1 MAADLRRDGKTL
13 ILVVVDGRQPGV
25 SEGVNDR
32 ELATIMME
40 SGCDDAINLDGGGSS
55 VMLVSDDGGSG
66 PVGPRVVNSPSG
78 GSPRPLPVLL
88 GIRRK

>member
-1 MAADLRRDGKTL
+1 
-13 ILVVVDGRQPGV
+13 V
-25 SEGVNDR
+25 SEGVTDR

-55 VMLVSDDGGSG
+55 VMLLSDAGGSE

-78 GSPRPLPVLL
+78 GRPRPLPVLL